1 MAATTAWPTRSVQRS
16 NQEQPH
22 MATDPV
28 QSVHAHRLETAID
41 RDVRRPLQRMAEFAP
56 SPDVPYMTVR
66 NDWRP
71 DGTQPNMRP
80 GRDII
85 RRKVDEIVDAQ
96 EAHTPA
102 SETLTQVRDAIT
114 SFLNNE
120 VDSSV
125 QGVYIVAGGEEN
137 VFVPLALGLPLET
150 EVDLGPVPVLLPLA
164 RFV

>member
-28 QSVHAHRLETAID
+28 QSVHAHRHETAID

-56 SPDVPYMTVR
+56 SPDVPYLTVR
-66 NDWRP
+66 IDWRP

-80 GRDII
+80 GRDVI
-85 RRKVDEIVDAQ
+85 RRRVDEIVDSQ

-102 SETLTQVRDAIT
+102 SEAMIQVRDTIM
-114 SFLNNE
+114 SYLDNE
-120 VDSSV
+120 VD
-125 QGVYIVAGGEEN
+125 
-137 VFVPLALGLPLET
+137 P
-150 EVDLGPVPVLLPLA
+150 
-164 RFV
+164 